1 MQGEQLK
8 GRTSRASSTS
18 SLGREVRCGCQYYQS
33 DSLLPERQ
41 ARIGRPSSRT
51 GGMQELPTSRLP
63 CSEHEYE
70 PIAVPLGHHPLTTA
84 PVVQII
90 DTDVVPVADSDDS
103 IDERG
108 LLPSRLILGGD
119 VILPLDGRIE
129 DVAME
134 GQELGETVGDTSE
147 EQDSPQQIQER
158 LDERYLSSL
167 SSPAAVAI
175 SAVSVAPSPPTP
187 TTATTTPGAESR
199 TDGEVNT
206 SQMDS
211 SALDE
216 LPLRR
221 DSQTIPQR
229 LKSQAGKLSSR
240 LRGIQRP
247 KFSFT
252 KRPKSEKTRSMTM
265 TTTTSSGKS
274 DKSRTDKKVPSRMD
288 RIRSSF
294 SERPRFSLPDRPKFH
309 FPDSSKFRLPE
320 KAKFSMKRPNISL
333 PKALKRKTRKSS
345 LKEQQQQQQQR
356 STDSTIGGS
365 RRNIFDFS
373 TYPRIFEKKSKT
385 RRDGDVEGEGDEDD
399 YAATS
404 SPKNSRGQSQESA
417 TFPRVRKS
425 YPSTTASWAL
435 RFGEPTFDE
444 LDQNENV
451 SAIERMRP
459 WRHPSLEEPR
469 RSLMLEEKDTLAARI
484 SWEKSQKKDK
494 PRKSGRSME
503 EEVEEEQEEELEEEE
518 EEIQYMDYD
527 PDSVE
532 ISEGRGEI
540 NGKEKRRKDDE
551 QQPRVSDWR
560 QSDEEVAAVIGDE
573 MFKPVRRTRSLADPT
588 VPFDVGTSFAAVDP
602 RQFEQIQLPTKK
614 EVKQK
619 EEEEEEVEVEE
630 ELEIEEEGYE
640 EEELEEELEELEDR
654 DLSSAHSD
662 REQQQSSGSS
672 CDRRRRGIVEDT
684 GSEEYYPRDTVPEFN
699 KYFQPVNALADD
711 IIMPSIPP
719 KRPAR
724 RSLRKRKEDL
734 VEESYDVVVP
744 PARTKR
750 ERMVQRTSE
759 DISDDLYYEE
769 RSDSSSRHRVVYQ
782 TEFDPNELTKPINE
796 PLDDIVVVKPARRK
810 SRSSIRS
817 QSQIPIESDIVS
829 RNIVQN
835 GDVPRQQP
843 PIVPTRRKRARGLKI
858 PNGRNEQLFPA
869 TMCNGRNDK
878 WEESLLSSSRIG
890 IEQPIRSQEI
900 HDIIFNAQEDK
911 VLIKNHQ
918 HADTPIPVPPK
929 RRSRSRTISLAQ
941 DDDRTSHGAESL
953 PEVDYVQEDIPP
965 DETTQDSMRDLSG
978 YALVDKREKPPRPP
992 PPRRRKIREKFATT
1006 PRPNPPKRP
1015 QRTYSTL
1022 TSSTK
1027 LKDDLSIE
1035 ERILEQQQQQSESMP
1050 YIEIDLEDRKELRD
1064 DRVLSKIQGRPLP
1077 APPRPPRARKEHSQ
1091 DHYDE
1096 SLSEIINEATTA
1108 TQTDPLPDDMIIE
1121 EEITQA
1127 KLIVT
1132 PSLSGSQ
1139 VMVSTERIPSPSQFP
1154 ILPGSEFSPNDDDK
1168 YRHVDTP
1175 RSSRE
1180 PSSFVDYQERFQER
1194 RSPFSGEPPPP
1205 PPPPPTI
1212 PDTIAIDQSHLQSH
1226 LQSIIR
1232 SALMTDETLR
1242 IGSLEVG
1249 DLKVDRLSVSQLET
1263 SKLLASEIDAI
1274 VISASELKNLQ
1285 EPKEDSF
1292 SPAIIKELIA
1302 IRSHLESVASSQAR
1316 EERRLHDRES
1326 DTESILKDSNKKD
1339 LIQDQQ
1345 EIKRYDG
1352 KVSITDRSIKSSLD
1366 DEKSIKDAKKKIK
1379 IESTETESALSF
1391 VESMS
1396 DNETVDPMSMK
1407 RLEMFEGKQLSTQIR
1422 HSDSKSSLTAEFDL
1436 MSERRPEIDVVD
1448 IQDKQVQSKE
1458 EDISGISRKSRSRSS
1473 SPTTTERTRP
1483 VRQTASPIRS
1493 LPPVISVT
1501 PDTPD
1506 TTSTPYNV
1514 SNVTQAQHAVISYS
1528 EDPEISSDNQE
1539 APRESLQSP
1548 TTSNLSSSGVTHFI
1562 AFPTSQIPEEF
1573 LSLVRSPSTR
1583 VVEPELTI
1591 RESSRQLLRAIRI
1604 VGAKLIRDF
1613 ASHLVSRVGAEDAAG
1628 KIREL
1633 ELALCALLLVIAI
1646 LLIVYFSNSRTIMH
1660 YHHWDYFNPPQ

>member
-70 PIAVPLGHHPLTTA
+70 PIAAPLGHHPLTTA

-158 LDERYLSSL
+158 LDERYLSSP
-167 SSPAAVAI
+167 SSPVAVALT
-175 SAVSVAPSPPTP
+175 PPAP

-211 SALDE
+211 PALDE

-221 DSQTIPQR
+221 DSRTIPQR

-252 KRPKSEKTRSMTM
+252 KRPKSEKTRSI

-294 SERPRFSLPDRPKFH
+294 SERPRFSLPERPKFH

-345 LKEQQQQQQQR
+345 LKEQQQQQR

-385 RRDGDVEGEGDEDD
+385 RRDREGDGDEED

-469 RSLMLEEKDTLAARI
+469 RSLMLVEKDTLAARI

-494 PRKSGRSME
+494 PRKSGRNME
-503 EEVEEEQEEELEEEE
+503 EEVEEEEEEGVEGE

-532 ISEGRGEI
+532 ISEGREEI
-540 NGKEKRRKDDE
+540 NGKEKRREDVE
-551 QQPRVSDWR
+551 QQPRESDWR
-560 QSDEEVAAVIGDE
+560 QSDEEAAVIGDE

-588 VPFDVGTSFAAVDP
+588 APFEVGTSFAAVDP
-602 RQFEQIQLPTKK
+602 RQFEQIQLASKK
-614 EVKQK
+614 EDKKKQK
-619 EEEEEEVEVEE
+619 EEEVEVEE
-630 ELEIEEEGYE
+630 EVEEEIEIEEEEGYD

-684 GSEEYYPRDTVPEFN
+684 GSEEYYPRDNVPEFD

-711 IIMPSIPP
+711 VIMPSIPP

-724 RSLRKRKEDL
+724 RSLRKKRKEDS
-734 VEESYDVVVP
+734 VESYDVVVP
-744 PARTKR
+744 PVRAKR
-750 ERMVQRTSE
+750 EQRMVQRASE

-782 TEFDPNELTKPINE
+782 TEFDPNELTKPTNE

-810 SRSSIRS
+810 SRSSLRS
-817 QSQIPIESDIVS
+817 QSQVPIESDIVS

-835 GDVPRQQP
+835 GDVPRQP
-843 PIVPTRRKRARGLKI
+843 PVVPIRRKRARGSKI
-858 PNGRNEQLFPA
+858 PNGRNEQLFPT
-869 TMCNGRNDK
+869 TMCNGRSDK
-878 WEESLLSSSRIG
+878 WEENLLSSSRMG
-890 IEQPIRSQEI
+890 IEPIRSSQEI
-900 HDIIFNAQEDK
+900 HDIILNAQDDK
-911 VLIKNHQ
+911 VVLGKSHQ

-965 DETTQDSMRDLSG
+965 DETTTHDSMRDLSG
-978 YALVDKREKPPRPP
+978 YALVDKRDKPPRPP

-1027 LKDDLSIE
+1027 LRDDLSME

-1139 VMVSTERIPSPSQFP
+1139 VMVSTERIPSPSHFQM
-1154 ILPGSEFSPNDDDK
+1154 LPSSEFSPNDDDDDK
-1168 YRHVDTP
+1168 YRHVDSP

-1180 PSSFVDYQERFQER
+1180 PSPFVDYRQERFQER
-1194 RSPFSGEPPPP
+1194 RTPFSGEPPPP
-1205 PPPPPTI
+1205 PAPSTI
-1212 PDTIAIDQSHLQSH
+1212 PDTIAIDRSDLQSH

-1242 IGSLEVG
+1242 IGSLEVS
-1249 DLKVDRLSVSQLET
+1249 DLKVDRLSVAQLET

-1316 EERRLHDRES
+1316 EERRLRDRES
-1326 DTESILKDSNKKD
+1326 DTESTFKDTTKKD
-1339 LIQDQQ
+1339 VIQDQ
-1345 EIKRYDG
+1345 EEMKSYDG
-1352 KVSITDRSIKSSLD
+1352 KVSTTDRSIKSNLD

-1379 IESTETESALSF
+1379 IESTETESALNTLSLI
-1391 VESMS
+1391 ESMPE
-1396 DNETVDPMSMK
+1396 DHETVDSMSMK

-1448 IQDKQVQSKE
+1448 FQDKQVQSKE
-1458 EDISGISRKSRSRSS
+1458 EDITGISRRKSRSRSS
-1473 SPTTTERTRP
+1473 SPTTTTTERTRP

-1506 TTSTPYNV
+1506 TTSSPYNV
-1514 SNVTQAQHAVISYS
+1514 SNLTQAQHAVISYS
-1528 EDPEISSDNQE
+1528 EDAERSSDNQE
-1539 APRESLQSP
+1539 APRECSQSP
-1548 TTSNLSSSGVTHFI
+1548 ITSNLSTGVTHFI

-1573 LSLVRSPSTR
+1573 LSLVRSPSSSR
-1583 VVEPELTI
+1583 VVQPELTI